1 MDNVVQRLTD
11 LRIPDSAVQVSDGNI
26 ALYSANSDGTKQDLI
41 VEWNDNTIVK
51 SDLNTLTLTGQNAV
65 SPGTGNVQTR
75 GFCGMFHS
83 LPNL

>member
-51 SDLNTLTLTGQNAV
+51 SDFNTLTLAGGYG
-65 SPGTGNVQTR
+65 GTGNVQTR